1 MWATGR
7 SSLAERGWLPRR
19 HESPAAWEPQ
29 PTTAGLSVAAFHA
42 DPAVH
47 ENVRYVK
54 LAFFSCV
61 AAPFPATPR
70 NLVATRLRA
79 LEEPKA
85 LGAAGHDVQ
94 PGSGSE
100 GLHCTTRRFRLI
112 HRLHKPLWKC

>member
-1 MWATGR
+1 VFQAD
-7 SSLAERGWLPRR
+7 
-19 HESPAAWEPQ
+19 
-29 PTTAGLSVAAFHA
+29 

-100 GLHCTTRRFRLI
+100 GPHDPPLPTYPQVAQTTVEMLIIQFPQSADFSSRRALAR
-112 HRLHKPLWKC
+112 PLPTP